1 MSQTL
6 RLLNE
11 QEWKVEIIMD
21 QRLGQSG
28 KLEYKVKWEGYD
40 EVTWEPPEHLEHA
53 QQKVAEFKERSGP
66 SSFKR
71 GRGRKR
77 GRGKK

>member
-6 RLLNE
+6 RLLSKEEWIVERILE
-11 QEWKVEIIMD
+11 QRVGE
-21 QRLGQSG
+21 SG
-28 KLEYKVKWEGYD
+28 KLEYKVKWAGYD

-53 QQKVAEFKERSGP
+53 QQKVAEFKARSGP
-66 SSFKR
+66 SNFKS

-77 GRGKK
+77 ARGNK